1 MTTQKMP
8 VLYVKLTAT
17 ASVRE
22 KEIRLGQVAE
32 LWCQPEEM
40 QAYWEGLLL
49 QTVEAGKKK
58 RYVWSALD
66 ILERIHRENQEVDVR
81 FLGAEDVVV
90 DCRRT
95 PDKTSLWSRLQTAAV
110 GLVAFVG
117 GGFAIMTFNNDVD
130 VGKIFETI
138 YQRVMHEASNGRTV
152 LEASYSLGLFL
163 GIVLFFNHLA
173 GWKLTEDPT
182 PLEVQMRQ
190 YEKDVAEAIVDY
202 AQSGSGTSAK
212 SGEKGGE
219 N

>member
-1 MTTQKMP
+1 MSTQEKP
-8 VLYVKLTAT
+8 VLYVKLTET

-32 LWCQPEEM
+32 LWCPSKKTQT
-40 QAYWEGLLL
+40 YWEGLVL
-49 QTVEAGKKK
+49 QTVEPGEKK

-66 ILERIHRENQEVDVR
+66 ILERIQHEDENVDVR

-95 PDKTSLWSRLQTAAV
+95 PDKSSLWCRLQTAAV

-117 GGFAIMTFNNDVD
+117 GGFAIMTFNSDVD
-130 VGKIFETI
+130 VGTIFGEI
-138 YQRVMHEASNGRTV
+138 YQRAMHEASSGRTI

-190 YEKDVAEAIVDY
+190 YEKNVAEAIVDY
-202 AQSGSGTSAK
+202 SQTGNGKSAESGA
-212 SGEKGGE
+212 KGGA